1 MTVWFTYLIRTRKD
15 LERKAKMQTTSEQVK
30 AQIKFDGR
38 RLWVSDNG
46 DVTCDGHAGA
56 YLRSAIEANPVAVSH
71 RTPLGTWDAYS
82 MHLLGALPCSTCVD
96 WMKLEIK

>member
-1 MTVWFTYLIRTRKD
+1 M
-15 LERKAKMQTTSEQVK
+15 ATTSEQVK

-56 YLRSAIEANPVAVSH
+56 YLRSAIEANPVAISH

-96 WMKLEIK
+96 WTGLVIE

>member
-1 MTVWFTYLIRTRKD
+1 MGD
-15 LERKAKMQTTSEQVK
+15 ERIMSKTTSEQVK

-56 YLRSAIEANPVAVSH
+56 YLRSAIEANPVSISH

-96 WMKLEIK
+96 WMTLEIK

>member
-1 MTVWFTYLIRTRKD
+1 MT
-15 LERKAKMQTTSEQVK
+15 TTSQQVK
-30 AQIKFDGR
+30 AQVKFDNS

-56 YLRSAIEANPVAVSH
+56 YLRSEIHANPKAISH

-82 MHLLGALPCSTCVD
+82 MHLLGALPCSVCID
-96 WMKLEIK
+96 WMTLEIK